1 MSAPSSLTA
10 ARSGA
15 AGPSGRAA
23 APRERARAPP
33 RAAFT
38 PPRRAARP
46 LAPPPA
52 AAAAAVLGLADYAG
66 ARGFGGSPFGAPA
79 AAAAAAGIN
88 ARWFQAA
95 VRDVVRHLE
104 DAPFFELVRLPRRA
118 ASSSSSGATSS
129 SRPDSSSAGFGSS
142 SGFGSAAAASWG
154 SIDEDA
160 DAELAAYAV
169 PPGVVAAPELW
180 RAVAE
185 TVSATEPD
193 VVILVQRVDAS
204 GGALTDGAAARSR
217 AADACRALVAAGVGE
232 RVADGQVGD
241 CCEEEGG
248 AAAPLALAAAAPR
261 GAAAPLAGRAPPGP
275 GPPPPLSGHWG
286 VVVQSRQRTGVEGCY
301 LLRAVR
307 AVGAPGCACT
317 HFSLTRV
324 CAGENLER
332 QFVDAWL
339 A

>member
-1 MSAPSSLTA
+1 MSAPSSITA
-10 ARSGA
+10 ARGGA

-23 APRERARAPP
+23 ARAPRAPRARAPP
-33 RAAFT
+33 RAAFS

-52 AAAAAVLGLADYAG
+52 AVAAAALGLADYAG
-66 ARGFGGSPFGAPA
+66 ARGFGGAPFGAPA
-79 AAAAAAGIN
+79 AAAAAGID

-104 DAPFFELVRLPRRA
+104 DAPFFELVRLPRRTPSGSSPSSD
-118 ASSSSSGATSS
+118 ASPRPGGSSG
-129 SRPDSSSAGFGSS
+129 FG
-142 SGFGSAAAASWG
+142 SGFGSAATASWG

-160 DAELAAYAV
+160 DAELAAYAA
-169 PPGVVAAPELW
+169 PPGVLAAPELW

-204 GGALTDGAAARSR
+204 GGAPTDGAAARSR

-232 RVADGQVGD
+232 RVAGGHVGD

-261 GAAAPLAGRAPPGP
+261 GAAPPLPRRAPPGP

-286 VVVQSRQRTGVEGCY
+286 VVVQSRRRTGVEGCY

-324 CAGENLER
+324 CAGESLGR
-332 QFVDAWL
+332 QFADAWL